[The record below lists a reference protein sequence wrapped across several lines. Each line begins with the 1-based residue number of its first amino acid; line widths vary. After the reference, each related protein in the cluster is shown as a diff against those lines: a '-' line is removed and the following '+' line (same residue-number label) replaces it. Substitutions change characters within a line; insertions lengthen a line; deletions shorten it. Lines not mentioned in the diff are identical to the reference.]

1 MPRLGILALQ
11 GDVREH
17 QATVQSLGVEPT
29 LVRTPQQLEEV
40 DALILPGGESTAIA
54 HLLVTSG
61 LREPLANRLN
71 EGMAAFGT
79 CAGLIALSTEV
90 LDGRSDQWS
99 FAMLDVAVRRNG
111 YGRQVASFETPIEVE
126 GLGSV
131 PGVFIRAPR
140 IERWAPQVELLAA
153 HDHGDGEHPVL
164 IRQGAVWGCSFHP
177 ELTPNSQ
184 IHALFLR
191 HAGF

>member
-17 QATVQSLGVEPT
+17 QATVQSLGIAPV
-29 LVRTPQQLEEV
+29 LVRTPQQLEDV

-54 HLLVTSG
+54 HLLITSG
-61 LREPLANRLN
+61 LRDPLAVRLN

-99 FAMLDVAVRRNG
+99 FAILDVSVRRNG
-111 YGRQVASFETPIEVE
+111 YGRQVASFETSIEVE
-126 GLGSV
+126 SLGTV

-140 IERWAPQVELLAA
+140 IERWAPEVEVLAF

-164 IRQGAVWGCSFHP
+164 ISQGAVWGCSFHP
-177 ELTPNSQ
+177 ELTLNSQ
-184 IHALFLR
+184 IHELFLK